1 MLEAIKKIF
10 SSKPSLLTSKEPVV
24 PRKPQL
30 APPLN
35 YFTMDVIST
44 NGDYDD
50 NSFYNDLEKIEKRYE
65 IPKDYEEIK

>member
-1 MLEAIKKIF
+1 
-10 SSKPSLLTSKEPVV
+10 
-24 PRKPQL
+24 
-30 APPLN
+30 
-35 YFTMDVIST
+35 MDVIST